1 MDENGFTQTVVKL
14 ETKNKNSRWKFI
26 TALLAVVFVVF
37 ASFWLW
43 TKYFSGAARQNRLA
57 QVNYEKYL
65 DWQTKYEKAMAE
77 DIYGGKTPE
86 ETLRLFIDALKSE
99 DVELASRYFARK
111 NDGSIDEEWFN
122 QIDKI
127 KNEGRLGEI
136 ISAIS
141 RAVPD
146 PEGTLYPG
154 DYGFIVYGING
165 NKIISEI
172 NMGLNKYSKIWK
184 IESL

>member
-86 ETLRLFIDALKSE
+86 ETLKLFIEALEKG
-99 DVELASRYFARK
+99 DIELASKYFVLRD
-111 NDGSIDEEWFN
+111 DGNVDPKWIGGLRTTKEAGKLEETI
-122 QIDKI
+122 QILSEAKPDL
-127 KNEGRLGEI
+127 E
-136 ISAIS
+136 S
-141 RAVPD
+141 RSYERDFKFATYQNGKLVA
-146 PEGTLYPG
+146 Y
-154 DYGFIVYGING
+154 INL
-165 NKIISEI
+165 E
-172 NMGLNKYSKIWK
+172 LNKYSQLWK

>member
-26 TALLAVVFVVF
+26 TAFLAVVFVVL
-37 ASFWLW
+37 ASSWLW

-57 QVNYEKYL
+57 QVNYQKYL

-86 ETLRLFIDALKSE
+86 ETLKLFIEALEKG
-99 DVELASRYFARK
+99 DIELASKYFVLRD
-111 NDGSIDEEWFN
+111 DGSVDPKWLEGLRTTKEAGKFEETI
-122 QIDKI
+122 QILSEAKPDL
-127 KNEGRLGEI
+127 EGRAYERDFKFATYQNGKLV
-136 ISAIS
+136 A
-141 RAVPD
+141 
-146 PEGTLYPG
+146 Y
-154 DYGFIVYGING
+154 INL
-165 NKIISEI
+165 E
-172 NMGLNKYSKIWK
+172 LNKYSQLWK